1 MFQLALGVDF
11 GESLSLRLHA
21 YASSTPFYI
30 IVPILYFSLI
40 IIVGNWVLFNCFV
53 STMIVSFRR
62 ETTVLCQ
69 KPQRTAELM
78 LTALPSHKL
87 LDKKSIGEKTLE
99 KTMQAL
105 LIDIPRQVCRQVCDD
120 LRLS

>member
-1 MFQLALGVDF
+1 MTVTDASSMTLETVMPRFNADTFRDGLLAVFHLALGIDF

-69 KPQRTAELM
+69 KPQRTQIA
-78 LTALPSHKL
+78 
-87 LDKKSIGEKTLE
+87 GQEKHRR
-99 KTMQAL
+99 K
-105 LIDIPRQVCRQVCDD
+105 DP
-120 LRLS
+120 